1 MSAEEA
7 KKGVEELAG
16 KAKKEAEAAAEK
28 VAEKAL
34 ELQNR
39 FTNSERFAK
48 MVHDTF
54 VRMVSAR
61 TTRCGSH
68 RPCPS
73 SSQLS
78 RADGMDPR
86 SSSCCCRSRI

>member
-16 KAKKEAEAAAEK
+16 KAKK

-61 TTRCGSH
+61 ATRCGSH

-86 SSSCCCRSRI
+86 WSSCCCRSRIPAPQP